1 MAHVFQATLETV
13 PAQPH
18 AQGAWISLESA
29 QLQQYIP
36 TPSLHIDSF
45 NDTIFN
51 LKSKYKTFLYLALKL
66 KRSSVLVFL
75 SNVSLFCNNKNAIF
89 HPRTGCMPK

>member
-1 MAHVFQATLETV
+1 MPRSMDFL
-13 PAQPH
+13 
-18 AQGAWISLESA
+18 GSA
-29 QLQQYIP
+29 QRQQYIP
-36 TPSLHIDSF
+36 ILSPSTLILF

-51 LKSKYKTFLYLALKL
+51 LKSKYKETFLYLALKL
-66 KRSSVLVFL
+66 KPSSVLVFL